1 MKYPEQMQIG
11 GNTIPVQVLDN
22 PIRQVSP
29 TSYVIGEYHPLT
41 REIKIYHTDDNIRMS
56 GENFVH
62 ETIEAVNGLY
72 DLSLPHQTITTLA
85 TALYQAYSSGN
96 VDFSETEVGAE
107 SFQENTDWCSTHTQ
121 DLTPL
126 Q

>member
-1 MKYPEQMQIG
+1 MKYPSQMQIG
-11 GNTIPVQVLDN
+11 GNTVPVTVLDA
-22 PIRQVSP
+22 PIRQVSQ

-41 REIKIYHTDDNIRMS
+41 REMKIYHTDNNIQMC

-62 ETIEAVNGLY
+62 ETIEAINGLY
-72 DLSLPHQTITTLA
+72 DLNLAHQTITTLA

-96 VDFSETEVGAE
+96 V
-107 SFQENTDWCSTHTQ
+107 SFVDSPAGVLPQENNTWHSTCIQ
-121 DLTPL
+121 EATPL